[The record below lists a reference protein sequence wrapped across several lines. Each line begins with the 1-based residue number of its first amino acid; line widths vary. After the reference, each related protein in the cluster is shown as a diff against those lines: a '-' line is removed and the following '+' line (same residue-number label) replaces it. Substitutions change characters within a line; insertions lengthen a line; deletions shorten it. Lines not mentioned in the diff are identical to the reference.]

1 MLATLLLPNP
11 LLVPPTACRAIPKL
25 GPGFFDRYSQE
36 SLGPPIRRSVGQ
48 QDTLDGI
55 CIQPGDELHQ
65 ELLPAASPSSS
76 VLKGPAQ
83 ELPAEAPGC
92 KGASDQ
98 RTHLQ
103 HFPTPRCGL
112 GT

>member
-1 MLATLLLPNP
+1 MLAILLLSNP
-11 LLVPPTACRAIPKL
+11 LLVPPTASRALPKL
-25 GPGFFDRYSQE
+25 GPGFFDRYSQG
-36 SLGPPIRRSVGQ
+36 SLGLPIRRSVGQ

-55 CIQPGDELHQ
+55 CIQPGDELHR
-65 ELLPAASPSSS
+65 ELLPAAGPFSY

-92 KGASDQ
+92 TGASDQ
-98 RTHLQ
+98 RRPLQ
-103 HFPTPRCGL
+103 HLPTPRCGP